1 MHTQLEYVVVSE
13 GPYRLYSRRACVCA
27 NNRSTSSRFKA
38 SPATFTTSTA
48 GSRPLD
54 SSRALSAEGTV
65 LISLTSCVPSPKA
78 STLTTMSMRP
88 PVVSGAKH
96 SNTER
101 SKFNEV
107 ENKVLARLAGGKARA
122 AQARK
127 FTVFRC
133 STTTPLG
140 RPVEPEV

>member
-1 MHTQLEYVVVSE
+1 MQ
-13 GPYRLYSRRACVCA
+13 
-27 NNRSTSSRFKA
+27 
-38 SPATFTTSTA
+38 
-48 GSRPLD
+48 
-54 SSRALSAEGTV
+54 
-65 LISLTSCVPSPKA
+65 
-78 STLTTMSMRP
+78 P

-107 ENKVLARLAGGKARA
+107 ENKVLARLEGGKEPA

-133 STTTPLG
+133 STITPLG